1 MQQEACRIDL
11 QFLISGDTNW
21 RPCMIF
27 GFEVG
32 TLWVDASLK
41 QWLAAEVGQDTHFG
55 DDASY

>member
-1 MQQEACRIDL
+1 
-11 QFLISGDTNW
+11 
-21 RPCMIF
+21 MIF

-41 QWLAAEVGQDTHFG
+41 QWLAAEVGQDTCTHFG